1 VRHHARTVDTQTV
14 PHLPAL
20 PSSGPR
26 TDLGRVAMI
35 LIGIWAALGVAWGSV
50 TLFQSL
56 FMAVQLGDPMVG
68 PRWSDPLPLGVS
80 LAVFVGWVLSLNL
93 LVPGVALGIAAICHD
108 RRLILFRVLSLML
121 VIAAGVVATF
131 WVNSRG
137 ADEIPSGVG
146 LSRFFDGGQLD
157 ALGISLSALVP
168 ALVAA
173 ALILHRWEPRRPI
186 G

>member
-1 VRHHARTVDTQTV
+1 V
-14 PHLPAL
+14 PRLPTLPTL
-20 PSSGPR
+20 PSNGPR

-35 LIGIWAALGVAWGSV
+35 LIGCWAALGVAWGSV
-50 TLFQSL
+50 SL
-56 FMAVQLGDPMVG
+56 FESLFTTIQLGDPMVG
-68 PRWSDPLPLGVS
+68 PRWSDPLPVGVS
-80 LAVFVGWVLSLNL
+80 LAVSLGWLLSLNL

-108 RRLILFRVLSLML
+108 RRLVLFRVLSLML

-137 ADEIPSGVG
+137 VDDIPSGVG
-146 LSRFFDGGQLD
+146 LSRFFESGQLD

-173 ALILHRWEPRRPI
+173 ALILHRWEPRRRI

>member
-1 VRHHARTVDTQTV
+1 V
-14 PHLPAL
+14 PHLPTF
-20 PSSGPR
+20 PSNGPR

-35 LIGIWAALGVAWGSV
+35 LIGSWAALGVAWGSTNLV
-50 TLFQSL
+50 QSV
-56 FMAVQLGDPMVG
+56 FTTIQLGDPVGG
-68 PRWSDPLPLGVS
+68 PRWSDPLPLGVG
-80 LAVFVGWVLSLNL
+80 LAVSLGWLLSLNL

-108 RRLILFRVLSLML
+108 PRLVLFRVLSLML

-137 ADEIPSGVG
+137 FDETPSGVG
-146 LSRFFDGGQLD
+146 FSRFFDSGQLD

-173 ALILHRWEPRRPI
+173 ALILRRWEPRRPI